1 MSLQGVLEST
11 KKKCKTQL
19 ANALTLTNIS
29 LGAFA
34 IIHTIK
40 GNLELSLLLIFIAAL
55 ADRLDGMAARK
66 FQIES
71 ELGKQLDSMS
81 DIISFGV
88 APALL
93 IYQAG
98 LAPLGALGAFC
109 TVLYMVCG
117 AFRLARFNITES
129 SGYFTGLPITAAGCI
144 LTLSFLGN
152 TFFSPLVYLLLLVVL
167 SFLMIGNFRWR
178 KI

>member
-1 MSLQGVLEST
+1 MFLHGVLEQT
-11 KKKCKTQL
+11 KKKCKAQL
-19 ANALTLTNIS
+19 ANTLTLTNIS

-98 LAPLGALGAFC
+98 LGSLGASGAFC
-109 TVLYMVCG
+109 TVLYIVCG

-129 SGYFTGLPITAAGCI
+129 SSYFTGLPITAAGCI
-144 LTLSFLGN
+144 LTFSYLGN
-152 TFFSPLVYLLLLVVL
+152 NYFSPLVYLFLLVLL
-167 SFLMIGNFRWR
+167 SFLMIGNFRWK

>member
-1 MSLQGVLEST
+1 MFLHEVIEQT
-11 KKKCKTQL
+11 AKKLKAQI
-19 ANALTLTNIS
+19 ANFLTLTNLGLGGFSIIFS
-29 LGAFA
+29 L
-34 IIHTIK
+34 K
-40 GNLELSLLLIFIAAL
+40 GHIQLSLLLIFIAAL

-93 IYQAG
+93 IYQA
-98 LAPLGALGAFC
+98 
-109 TVLYMVCG
+109 VLYEFNAVGSFFAVLYICCG
-117 AFRLARFNITES
+117 AFRLARFNITENT
-129 SGYFTGLPITAAGCI
+129 GFFTGLPITAAGCI
-144 LTLSFLGN
+144 ITFCVLGISFVPPQIYL
-152 TFFSPLVYLLLLVVL
+152 FLLLIL
-167 SFLMIGNFRWR
+167 SVLMIANFKWR